1 MTVRNLLIR
10 GMLCGLFAGLVGA
23 VVAKLIGEGAVGQAI
38 LFESH
43 KDAADGMAS
52 GPELVSRT
60 VQNTVGLL
68 TGMLVFGVAI
78 GGLFALAY
86 ACVQGRLGRLGA
98 RATALLVALGGFG
111 SMYLIP
117 GLKYPANPP
126 SIGNPDTIGH
136 RTAMYFLMMALALL
150 VVIGATIAA
159 HQLSARFGTWNGAL
173 VAIGGG
179 VVVIGLAYA
188 WFPAIHETPDGFPA
202 DVLWKF
208 RIASYGIQVAVWS
221 SIGLLFGALTE
232 RSLKPKPVASGQ
244 AMNTSPTANA
254 A

>member
-1 MTVRNLLIR
+1 MARTLLIR
-10 GMLCGLFAGLVGA
+10 GMLCGLIAGLVGA

-38 LFESH
+38 FFESQ
-43 KDAADGMAS
+43 KETAEGMAG

-68 TGMLVFGVAI
+68 TGMLVFGVAV

-98 RATALLVALGGFG
+98 RATALLVALGGLG

-126 SIGNPDTIGH
+126 SIGNPNTIGY
-136 RTAMYFLMMALALL
+136 RTALYFLMMALALL

-159 HQLSARFGTWNGAL
+159 RKLTARFGTWNGAL
-173 VAIGGG
+173 LAIGAG
-179 VVVIGLAYA
+179 VLVIGLAYA
-188 WFPAIHETPDGFPA
+188 LFPAVHETPDGFPA

-232 RSLKPKPVASGQ
+232 RSQKP
-244 AMNTSPTANA
+244 A
-254 A
+254 AAAAPAERVHA